1 MRTFLYLIPLV
12 IGPTVGV
19 LTVVYTVFLR
29 HLPWWVILI
38 VFLGGGY
45 LFDCSVKYTDRHGED
60 TFLGRLLMV
69 FGFIGILAALVSVGM
84 LFCIPN
90 PVGIGGG

>member
-29 HLPWWVILI
+29 RLPWWVILI

-60 TFLGRLLMV
+60 TFLGRLLMII
-69 FGFIGILAALVSVGM
+69 GFIGILAALVSVGM

>member
-1 MRTFLYLIPLV
+1 MRTFLYLIPFV
-12 IGPTVGV
+12 IGLTIGV

-29 HLPWWVILI
+29 RLPWWTILI
-38 VFLGGGY
+38 VFFGGGY
-45 LFDCSVKYTDRHGED
+45 LFAYSVEYTDKYGED
-60 TFLGRLLMV
+60 SFFAHFLMV
-69 FGFIGILAALVSVGM
+69 VGLVGILAALVSVGM